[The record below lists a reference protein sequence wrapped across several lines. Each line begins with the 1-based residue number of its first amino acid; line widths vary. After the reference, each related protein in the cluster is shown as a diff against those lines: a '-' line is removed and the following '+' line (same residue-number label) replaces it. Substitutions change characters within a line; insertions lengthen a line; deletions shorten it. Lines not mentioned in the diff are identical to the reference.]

1 MPQRAVNARR
11 GSMPSVFS
19 KHAEEDSYNK
29 TDILAVFRHVV
40 AAPPRVPK
48 RPLQDQADS
57 GPAPRSSKRKKRKK
71 HSKLGRNEWRP
82 AKYKKAFS
90 ADQPCCKR
98 RCFERFQEQ
107 VEGWRKAVC
116 ENKTITPRQ
125 KVQKAVYVHETDMK
139 LATGMLMFIVTQL
152 STE

>member
-1 MPQRAVNARR
+1 
-11 GSMPSVFS
+11 MPSVFS
-19 KHAEEDSYNK
+19 KHAREEDSYDK
-29 TDILAVFRHVV
+29 TDILAVFRHSI
-40 AAPPRVPK
+40 PRPRPRVQK
-48 RPLQDQADS
+48 RPLKDNADS
-57 GPAPRSSKRKKRKK
+57 GPAPRSPKRKKRKK
-71 HSKLGRNEWRP
+71 RSKFGRNEWRP

-90 ADQPCCKR
+90 ADQPCCKS

-116 ENKTITPRQ
+116 EDKTITPRQ